1 MMLSITTE
9 VSPPPVCW
17 YSLLRW
23 CTTLLGRLSSSTL
36 SGAPASG
43 LKEKSE
49 LLIFGASFPCE
60 KGKCV
65 GQCSSC
71 CKEMVSQ
78 QRAFFRTTPR
88 LSTVPLKF
96 NATNTFS
103 TRPSPPP
110 AEPDPRSC
118 SGGMGA
124 EGKWDPSSANGTHG
138 MAVRVLGC
146 HRSLVLRTSFVGSRL
161 RTTPRCGAF

>member
-23 CTTLLGRLSSSTL
+23 CTTLLGRLSSTL
-36 SGAPASG
+36 SGALASG

-71 CKEMVSQ
+71 LS
-78 QRAFFRTTPR
+78 RA
-88 LSTVPLKF
+88 
-96 NATNTFS
+96 
-103 TRPSPPP
+103 
-110 AEPDPRSC
+110 C
-118 SGGMGA
+118 
-124 EGKWDPSSANGTHG
+124 
-138 MAVRVLGC
+138 LGN
-146 HRSLVLRTSFVGSRL
+146 
-161 RTTPRCGAF
+161 